1 MSLSARHYLLYL
13 DEQKNA
19 NFCQIVD
26 RFLVKIGVAT
36 SVWKQ
41 LDFII
46 EFATYRMKQPSMKQ
60 LTARPLISQK
70 TVFKRAVMSC
80 F

>member
-1 MSLSARHYLLYL
+1 MLEEYQYLTPISGTYAQTIQNE
-13 DEQKNA
+13 DQTHNNA
-19 NFCQIVD
+19 QW
-26 RFLVKIGVAT
+26 VKT

>member
-1 MSLSARHYLLYL
+1 M
-13 DEQKNA
+13 EKKNFIFFFEILCFA
-19 NFCQIVD
+19 LKPVQI
-26 RFLVKIGVAT
+26 